1 MEQHTSNYQERW
13 TTLPLSVKNT
23 ANFLTLRK
31 QKYETTHAQLVLSR
45 TLENISSFSKGYYNP
60 FNFKKPKELNNAA
73 GITKNA

>member
-23 ANFLTLRK
+23 ATFLTLRK
-31 QKYETTHAQLVLSR
+31 QKYETTQLVLSR
-45 TLENISSFSKGYYNP
+45 TLENISSVSKGYYNP
-60 FNFKKPKELNNAA
+60 LNFKKPKELNNAA